1 VSKKGGGK
9 PEATRDGC
17 VIAHMLERAAGVSV
31 LVLDYTKTP
40 SHWTP
45 SQVLPSHALLAA
57 SRSAV
62 AVAVGSV
69 TNHEPLPGN
78 TAAYPGEEGGA
89 SGIIR
94 VCSSSSPSSS
104 SSSEGGG
111 RRDPGTTSLRTAC
124 KANPRFISRFG
135 CRRIGMQPDSLTS
148 QPSGCLAHHQGWCS
162 SPTACDPR

>member
-17 VIAHMLERAAGVSV
+17 VIAHMLERAARVSV

-40 SHWTP
+40 SHWMP
-45 SQVLPSHALLAA
+45 SQVLPPHALLAA

-78 TAAYPGEEGGA
+78 TAAYPGEEGHG
-89 SGIIR
+89 GKREWDHPGLQLIITIIIIIIIR
-94 VCSSSSPSSS
+94 R
-104 SSSEGGG
+104 G
-111 RRDPGTTSLRTAC
+111 RA
-124 KANPRFISRFG
+124 A
-135 CRRIGMQPDSLTS
+135 
-148 QPSGCLAHHQGWCS
+148 
-162 SPTACDPR
+162 